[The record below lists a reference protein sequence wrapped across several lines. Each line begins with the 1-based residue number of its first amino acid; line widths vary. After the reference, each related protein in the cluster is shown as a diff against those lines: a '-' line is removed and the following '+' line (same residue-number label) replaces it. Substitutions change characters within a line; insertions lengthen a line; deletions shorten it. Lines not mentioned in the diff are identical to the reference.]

1 MCEHCEICSHTTHLV
16 ICEIWVYVWN
26 ITLLWKRYVS
36 KIWNVIIGV
45 PTQILKCSQEWCT
58 PLYCQ
63 CSREKNDYFES
74 FSAHSRADFKNNQNR
89 SKNPYST
96 LGFLR
101 FETSKMLILE
111 RKPSKKAFFQKM
123 IILGRETIQIQFFR
137 KNCES
142 SMKQYECSMKWC
154 VPLLWTFE
162 NLGHHP
168 NFELFSDGYT
178 PPLLLSDRFRILDT
192 CSYWNISDFGYV
204 SLLWNVYDS
213 KAPWKVSKCF

>member
-123 IILGRETIQIQFFR
+123 IILGRETIQMQFFR
-137 KNCES
+137 KKLNIQWSNMNVQWSGVYHSCEHLKIWVITQILNCFQ
-142 SMKQYECSMKWC
+142 MGTH
-154 VPLLWTFE
+154 PLYYFQ
-162 NLGHHP
+162 
-168 NFELFSDGYT
+168 
-178 PPLLLSDRFRILDT
+178 I
-192 CSYWNISDFGYV
+192 V
-204 SLLWNVYDS
+204 SE
-213 KAPWKVSKCF
+213 F